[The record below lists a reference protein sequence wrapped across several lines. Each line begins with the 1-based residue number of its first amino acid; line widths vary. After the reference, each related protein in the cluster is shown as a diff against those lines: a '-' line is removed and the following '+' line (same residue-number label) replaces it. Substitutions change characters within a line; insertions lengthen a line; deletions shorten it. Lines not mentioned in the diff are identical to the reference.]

1 MYMNFLVKFYQY
13 YMYANVTFI
22 YTNNNIVL
30 FHILLKYFT
39 NNRIKTD
46 KIKKKGFKLQHTLNS
61 IKLLMFFIFKS
72 VNFEEI

>member
-46 KIKKKGFKLQHTLNS
+46 KIKKKRF
-61 IKLLMFFIFKS
+61 
-72 VNFEEI
+72 